1 MSEHLSHPH
10 HDCSWCA
17 RSAKLQ
23 RWRING
29 LNLNDGL
36 RTIRIERGTILFNA
50 WAGRL
55 KHGFGVCWEAIFL
68 TGHSHSVATATH
80 DSLTLLRSRKIGQS
94 ICAVHRYFTS
104 SDVSSLRFP
113 RFTVYNSPWLVSTS
127 HLRNLGSWI
136 KLPSHGDGTYT
147 VIIKWYIYN
156 IKCISFVVSFLCI
169 VILLSDISSEKQ
181 LCLFLRT
188 TKQPGL
194 LYILMYLDLPTSAEI
209 RLCWFKNLT
218 SANPVISS

>member
-1 MSEHLSHPH
+1 MSLSHPQESGRHTHNPVDTTKCVPTRPEKNWPSIVPLAIDFAREPGTSSTKQPWILKVFSNSCHPLFMSEHLSHPH
-10 HDCSWCA
+10 HDCSWCP

-147 VIIKWYIYN
+147 VIIKWYMHI
-156 IKCISFVVSFLCI
+156 
-169 VILLSDISSEKQ
+169 
-181 LCLFLRT
+181 
-188 TKQPGL
+188 
-194 LYILMYLDLPTSAEI
+194 
-209 RLCWFKNLT
+209 
-218 SANPVISS
+218 